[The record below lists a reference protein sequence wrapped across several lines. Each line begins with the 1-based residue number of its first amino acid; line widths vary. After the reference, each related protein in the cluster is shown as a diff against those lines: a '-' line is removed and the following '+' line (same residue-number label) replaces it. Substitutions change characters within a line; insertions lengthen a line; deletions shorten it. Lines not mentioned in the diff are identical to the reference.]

1 MLTLLEVLPGWPEAE
16 PASPLY
22 LFLLMIGAPLFT
34 GLIITVL
41 AFAPEKA
48 RQARE
53 SRSAGNEDISL

>member
-22 LFLLMIGAPLFT
+22 LFLLMIGAPVLT
-34 GLIITVL
+34 GLIITLL
-41 AFAPEKA
+41 AFAPKMA

-53 SRSAGNEDISL
+53 GQAGKTESH